1 MSSTNGGGAQG
12 GQSGSGAAGGST
24 GGAAGRPVKGAARP
38 ISPARALPQFRVL
51 LHNDDVNELRYVV
64 RTLIELTRMDSGRA
78 MQVTVTAHTSGVAL
92 VLHTHR
98 ERAELYRE
106 QFAGRGL
113 KVSVEPA

>member
-1 MSSTNGGGAQG
+1 MSSTNGGGVQG
-12 GQSGSGAAGGST
+12 GQGGSGAAGGARREARGRS
-24 GGAAGRPVKGAARP
+24 AAAARE
-38 ISPARALPQFRVL
+38 LPRYRVL

-64 RTLIELTRMDSGRA
+64 RTIIELTRMDSGRA

-113 KVSVEPA
+113 RVTIEPA